1 MVLVDSTVWI
11 DLLRRRVTRQV
22 ADLRVLLETRE
33 AALSFLVYQ
42 EVLQGASTPD
52 HFERLRG
59 YFSTLPTLHV
69 ASPRR
74 LHEAAAKLYARC
86 RWAGITP
93 RNGHDCVIA
102 QTAIE
107 HEVMLLA
114 NDRDF
119 DAIASVEPR
128 LHLYRA
134 ARA

>member
-11 DLLRRRVTRQV
+11 DLLRRRGTRQV
-22 ADLRVLLETRE
+22 ADVGALLERQE

-52 HFERLRG
+52 HFERLSA
-59 YFSTLPTLHV
+59 YFSTLPILHV

-74 LHEAAAKLYARC
+74 LHEAAARLHARC

-102 QTAIE
+102 QIAIE
-107 HEVMLLA
+107 HAVALLA
-114 NDRDF
+114 DDRDF
-119 DAIASVEPR
+119 NAIAAVEPR
-128 LHLYRA
+128 LHLYRTR
-134 ARA
+134 RA

>member
-1 MVLVDSTVWI
+1 
-11 DLLRRRVTRQV
+11 
-22 ADLRVLLETRE
+22 
-33 AALSFLVYQ
+33 
-42 EVLQGASTPD
+42 
-52 HFERLRG
+52 
-59 YFSTLPTLHV
+59 STLPTLHV

-114 NDRDF
+114 SDRDF

>member
-1 MVLVDSTVWI
+1 MVLVDGSVWI
-11 DLLRRRVTRQV
+11 ALLRRRATRQV
-22 ADLRVLLETRE
+22 ADLRALLAIRE

-42 EVLQGASTPD
+42 EVLQGASTAD

-59 YFSTLPTLHV
+59 YFSTLPILHV
-69 ASPRR
+69 ASPRQ
-74 LHEAAAKLYARC
+74 LHEAAARLYARC

-107 HEVMLLA
+107 HGVALLA

-128 LHLYRA
+128 LHLYRTR
-134 ARA
+134 RA